1 MWPPLFG
8 ASLLPFP
15 LLLTHL
21 CSVSLRQSPALQHH
35 AGKLLVFRAPCPQH
49 HPLYPVYPL
58 SCCVSGSLP
67 PHPGGSRMFTA
78 VPCLPLC
85 SAVSGGFP
93 SGFGDPRDLSSPA
106 PGLCSSLIWCSHN
119 RAAALSGP
127 VLSVQC
133 TVPRGQE
140 PLPQLQSLALLPS
153 WSLAQSKP
161 RAGCACSGRGAS
173 HREHPMGASPAGE
186 PEPGENFL
194 SFFPPHSNA
203 QDGRITTVR

>member
-49 HPLYPVYPL
+49 HLLYPVYPL

-67 PHPGGSRMFTA
+67 PHPGDSRSQQFPAHPFA
-78 VPCLPLC
+78 VQ
-85 SAVSGGFP
+85 SGGFP
-93 SGFGDPRDLSSPA
+93 SGFGDPRNLSSPA

-119 RAAALSGP
+119 HAAALSGP
-127 VLSVQC
+127 ALSVQC

-153 WSLAQSKP
+153 WSLAQSKL
-161 RAGCACSGRGAS
+161 RAGCACSGRRAS

-186 PEPGENFL
+186 PEPGEIFL
-194 SFFPPHSNA
+194 GFFPPHSNA
-203 QDGRITTVR
+203 QDERITTVR

>member
-1 MWPPLFG
+1 MASFVWGFPPPIPTPAHPSVFCLLEAKSCTS
-8 ASLLPFP
+8 ASCWQ
-15 LLLTHL
+15 T
-21 CSVSLRQSPALQHH
+21 
-35 AGKLLVFRAPCPQH
+35 AGVPC
-49 HPLYPVYPL
+49 
-58 SCCVSGSLP
+58 SLP
-67 PHPGGSRMFTA
+67 PASLALSSLSPFLLCFWFTPTSSWGLQVTA

-127 VLSVQC
+127 ALSVQR

-140 PLPQLQSLALLPS
+140 PLPQLRSLALLPS

-161 RAGCACSGRGAS
+161 RAGCACSGRRAS

-194 SFFPPHSNA
+194 GFFPPHSNA

>member
-1 MWPPLFG
+1 MLANCWCSVLPAPSITRFIQFI
-8 ASLLPFP
+8 PFP
-15 LLLTHL
+15 AVFLVHSHL
-21 CSVSLRQSPALQHH
+21 ILGTPGHSSSLPTPLQCSLRW
-35 AGKLLVFRAPCPQH
+35 C
-49 HPLYPVYPL
+49 
-58 SCCVSGSLP
+58 
-67 PHPGGSRMFTA
+67 
-78 VPCLPLC
+78 
-85 SAVSGGFP
+85 GFP

-127 VLSVQC
+127 ALSVQR

-140 PLPQLQSLALLPS
+140 PLPQLRSLALLPS

-161 RAGCACSGRGAS
+161 RAGCACSGRRAS

-194 SFFPPHSNA
+194 GFFPPHSNA